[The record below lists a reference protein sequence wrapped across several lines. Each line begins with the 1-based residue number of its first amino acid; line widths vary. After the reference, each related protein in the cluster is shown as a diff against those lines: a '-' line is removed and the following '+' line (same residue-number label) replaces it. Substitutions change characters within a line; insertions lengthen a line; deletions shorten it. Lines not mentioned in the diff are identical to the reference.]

1 MIKEPFQT
9 NLSDVLIWQYNEAT
23 KLQELVKSEQANYDN
38 FGGGYISKW
47 FDDVYNFNT
56 ANEFGLNIWAVIL
69 GITFTTKEVKPKVRA
84 YGYGSY
90 RKNYLNANY
99 SPMEIK
105 DIKLTLEQKRLIIK
119 LTYLKRFVRPTEDN
133 IKFFLRAIFENDKR
147 VNIKD
152 KFDMTGGLVMFTK
165 TLPNE
170 TLDIIKRFDLIPRP
184 AGVEYVGTVRRK
196 AYGYGGFRKNYYKAN
211 YSKNEIFKL

>member
-23 KLQELVKSEQANYDN
+23 KLQELVKREQSNYDN

-69 GITFTTKEVKPKVRA
+69 GITFTTEEVKPRA
-84 YGYGSY
+84 RVYGYESY
-90 RKNYLNANY
+90 RKNYYEANY
-99 SPMEIK
+99 SPMEVE
-105 DIKLTLEQKRLIIK
+105 DAKLTLEQKRLIIK

-133 IKFFLRAIFENDKR
+133 IKVFLRAIFENDKR

-165 TLPNE
+165 TLPIG
-170 TLDIIKRFDLIPRP
+170 TLDMIRRFDLIPRP
-184 AGVEYVGTVRRK
+184 AGVEYAGTVKRK
-196 AYGYGGFRKNYYKAN
+196 AYGYGRFRKNFNKAN
-211 YSKNEIFKL
+211 YGKNEIFKL